1 MNRDCMTIINCKK
14 QITDMKVKTYCINE
28 VLKLLNTESVAK
40 ADNPL
45 KTGFVSVESKAGNY
59 VKRGSALR
67 HITLFAALALA
78 VAAMPAL
85 TSCEKEKSINSGV
98 QSGEKITLYAT
109 SELPDTDTKTSLGN
123 SNVVNW
129 TTGDTITTFWG
140 DNTNAAE
147 FTLST
152 GGGTTSATFNGTPTE
167 TTEECYAIYPHN
179 AATTINASK
188 TISFTLPA
196 TQTYKADGF
205 AEGANPMVAYKSAAG
220 KLQFKNL
227 CAVLKLQLKVA
238 SGTKTIKKI
247 TISSATKKLS
257 GKATVAMTY
266 GVGVPTIAMAT
277 GDSAINTVTLDCSA
291 EVGGG
296 VTLTTEATAF
306 YIVVPATSSDVTD
319 NSFKVGIE
327 TTTGG
332 ALKSVPNIDVN
343 RFNRAKIVKMP
354 EYSYTD
360 VATAYTEN
368 GKYLGAG
375 ILIGTTIWA
384 PVNCGY
390 EPATTSPD
398 YKGYPYGKLYQWGR
412 KDGQGYKD
420 DTYEDATYPS
430 GDNIVTGTVD
440 LTTGQNT
447 ANAEKFYKN
456 SSYPYDWLSPKND
469 ALWNSGTEAAPV
481 KTLYDP
487 CPAGWRVPTNTELY
501 ALIGNADYK
510 GNWTTVNSQNGRWF
524 DGTTGTTQ
532 TSGVFLPA
540 AGARYT
546 DGTVTA
552 RNYFGKYYS
561 STPTD
566 SNVYFLL
573 VESDDARMAYYS
585 RAYGLSVRCVKE

>member
-167 TTEECYAIYPHN
+167 TTEECYATYPHN

-306 YIVVPATSSDVTD
+306 YIVVPATASDITD

-332 ALKSVPNIDVN
+332 ALKSVQNIDVN

-368 GKYLGAG
+368 GKNLGAG

-390 EPATTSPD
+390 DATK
-398 YKGYPYGKLYQWGR
+398 YKFGKLYQWGR
-412 KDGQGYKD
+412 KYGQGYKD

-447 ANAEKFYKN
+447 ANAEKFYQN
-456 SSYPYDWLSPKND
+456 SIYPYDWLSPKND

-487 CPAGWRVPTNTELY
+487 CPTGWRIPTMTELY
-501 ALIGNADYK
+501 ALMGSTEGK
-510 GNWTTVNSQNGRWF
+510 GKWDDEKKGRWF
-524 DGTTGTTQ
+524 DGTTNTDQ

-540 AGARYT
+540 AGYRVN
-546 DGTVTA
+546 DGNADV
-552 RNYFGKYYS
+552 RGSYGLYWS
-561 STPTD
+561 STP
-566 SNVYFLL
+566 
-573 VESDDARMAYYS
+573 SDD
-585 RAYGLSVRCVKE
+585 RAYGLSFSHTMASRSYNKRAFGFSVRCVRE

>member
-257 GKATVAMTY
+257 GKATVAMNY
-266 GVGVPTIAMAT
+266 T
-277 GDSAINTVTLDCSA
+277 GDNKPAISMASD
-291 EVGGG
+291 
-296 VTLTTEATAF
+296 ATANNYVELTLGEGAELNTTDKSF
-306 YIVVPATSSDVTD
+306 YIVVPPVAAGEYSVT
-319 NSFKVGIE
+319 IE
-327 TTTGG
+327 TATEGMMKTPPASNTYNSLVRATITT
-332 ALKSVPNIDVN
+332 
-343 RFNRAKIVKMP
+343 MP
-354 EYSYTD
+354 SLDFVGSPQYI
-360 VATAYTEN
+360 EN
-368 GKYLGAG
+368 GVSYGFG
-375 ILIGTTIWA
+375 ITIGSTTWA

-390 EPATTSPD
+390 EPYLSASD
-398 YKGYPYGKLYQWGR
+398 KGYPYGKRYQLGR
-412 KDGQGYKD
+412 KDGQGYD
-420 DTYEDATYPS
+420 SNDATYPS
-430 GDNIVTGTVD
+430 GANLVTGAVD
-440 LTTGQNT
+440 LSFGQDI
-447 ANAEKFYKN
+447 ANAAKFYMN
-456 SSYPYDWLSPKND
+456 TSSPYDWLSSKTDN
-469 ALWNSGTEAAPV
+469 LWN
-481 KTLYDP
+481 
-487 CPAGWRVPTNTELY
+487 
-501 ALIGNADYK
+501 
-510 GNWTTVNSQNGRWF
+510 
-524 DGTTGTTQ
+524 
-532 TSGVFLPA
+532 
-540 AGARYT
+540 
-546 DGTVTA
+546 
-552 RNYFGKYYS
+552 
-561 STPTD
+561 
-566 SNVYFLL
+566 
-573 VESDDARMAYYS
+573 
-585 RAYGLSVRCVKE
+585 

>member
-167 TTEECYAIYPHN
+167 TTEECYATYPHN

-306 YIVVPATSSDVTD
+306 YIVVPATSSYVTD

-332 ALKSVPNIDVN
+332 ALKSVQNIDVN

-368 GKYLGAG
+368 GKNLGAG

-390 EPATTSPD
+390 DATN
-398 YKGYPYGKLYQWGR
+398 YKYGKLYQWGR

-430 GDNIVTGTVD
+430 GDNISSTNPAKLDAAEAAKFYTSWDNTIAPDGTWGTSD
-440 LTTGQNT
+440 PWSTKNT
-447 ANAEKFYKN
+447 AN
-456 SSYPYDWLSPKND
+456 
-469 ALWNSGTEAAPV
+469 
-481 KTLYDP
+481 DP
-487 CPAGWRVPTNTELY
+487 CPAGWRVPTYAELL
-501 ALIGNADYK
+501 ALMGEGSGQWVTGD
-510 GNWTTVNSQNGRWF
+510 QNGKWF
-524 DGTTGTTQ
+524 DGTSNADQ

-540 AGARYT
+540 AGYLSSFGYT
-546 DGTVTA
+546 DKRGSKGY
-552 RNYFGKYYS
+552 YFS
-561 STPTD
+561 STPQS
-566 SNVYFLL
+566 SNVYGISFSN
-573 VESDDARMAYYS
+573 VFAGYNYGP
-585 RAYGLSVRCVKE
+585 RASGFSVRCVKD

>member
-247 TISSATKKLS
+247 TLTSDTKKLS
-257 GKATVAMTY
+257 GAATVAMTY
-266 GVGVPTIAMAT
+266 GAGVPTIKMETRA
-277 GDSAINTVTLDCSA
+277 SKTVTRDCTA
-291 EVGGG
+291 EAGGG
-296 VTLTTEATAF
+296 VTLTATATPF
-306 YIVVPATSSDVTD
+306 YIVVPAT
-319 NSFKVGIE
+319 
-327 TTTGG
+327 
-332 ALKSVPNIDVN
+332 A
-343 RFNRAKIVKMP
+343 
-354 EYSYTD
+354 
-360 VATAYTEN
+360 
-368 GKYLGAG
+368 
-375 ILIGTTIWA
+375 
-384 PVNCGY
+384 
-390 EPATTSPD
+390 
-398 YKGYPYGKLYQWGR
+398 
-412 KDGQGYKD
+412 
-420 DTYEDATYPS
+420 
-430 GDNIVTGTVD
+430 
-440 LTTGQNT
+440 
-447 ANAEKFYKN
+447 
-456 SSYPYDWLSPKND
+456 
-469 ALWNSGTEAAPV
+469 
-481 KTLYDP
+481 
-487 CPAGWRVPTNTELY
+487 
-501 ALIGNADYK
+501 
-510 GNWTTVNSQNGRWF
+510 
-524 DGTTGTTQ
+524 
-532 TSGVFLPA
+532 
-540 AGARYT
+540 
-546 DGTVTA
+546 
-552 RNYFGKYYS
+552 
-561 STPTD
+561 
-566 SNVYFLL
+566 
-573 VESDDARMAYYS
+573 
-585 RAYGLSVRCVKE
+585 